1 MRRVWF
7 AAGSCTLAAL
17 IVGTG
22 LIARAEPKPAQA
34 AKPAAQTAAPAAQAK
49 TAAADQAKPAADG
62 IVGVYIESVS
72 RQVRLSDLQKNYP
85 GTSAA
90 RVDPAALRA
99 DAIVGWYDK
108 GNNFH
113 EQKMEKNLGHD
124 FGGLKVI
131 QPMLRGVAVK

>member
-1 MRRVWF
+1 LV
-7 AAGSCTLAAL
+7 AL

-22 LIARAEPKPAQA
+22 LIVRAEPKPAQA
-34 AKPAAQTAAPAAQAK
+34 AKPAAQAAAPAAQAK
-49 TAAADQAKPAADG
+49 VAPEPAKPAADG
-62 IVGVYIESVS
+62 IVGVYIESVA
-72 RQVRLSDLQKNYP
+72 RQISMSDLQKKYP
-85 GTSAA
+85 GTAAA

-131 QPMLRGVAVK
+131 QPMLRGIAVK

>member
-1 MRRVWF
+1 MVRLRLLPVSRGV
-7 AAGSCTLAAL
+7 AASIAVAGILLAAQTRAGSPLVA
-17 IVGTG
+17 
-22 LIARAEPKPAQA
+22 KPAQA
-34 AKPAAQTAAPAAQAK
+34 AGAQA
-49 TAAADQAKPAADG
+49 TARPQASDG
-62 IVGVYIESVS
+62 IVGVYIESVA
-72 RQVRLSDLQKNYP
+72 RQININELRQKYP
-85 GTSAA
+85 GTTAA

-131 QPMLRGVAVK
+131 QPVLRGTAIK